1 MKSRHSMD
9 CRGEEWCT
17 EFYILV
23 RTATYAQSVI
33 GLLYGK
39 GIKAKQVKSP
49 MEISRNGCGYAVA
62 VKNSDKERLTAVM
75 EQSGLPNFKIY
86 STSDGR
92 NFHQIR

>member
-1 MKSRHSMD
+1 MD

-33 GLLYGK
+33 RLLNGK
-39 GIKAKQVKSP
+39 GIKSRQAKSP
-49 MEISRNGCGYAVA
+49 VEINRNGCGYAVA
-62 VKNSDKERLTAVM
+62 VKNSDPESLTSAM

-92 NFHQIR
+92 TFHQIR

>member
-1 MKSRHSMD
+1 MD
-9 CRGEEWCT
+9 CRGEEWFT

-33 GLLYGK
+33 RLLSGK
-39 GIKAKQVKSP
+39 GIKSRQVKSP
-49 MEISRNGCGYAVA
+49 VEISRNGCGYAVA
-62 VKNSDKERLTAVM
+62 VKNSDPERLTAAM

>member
-1 MKSRHSMD
+1 MKRRHSMD

-49 MEISRNGCGYAVA
+49 MEISRNGCGYAVV